1 MQKAAVLADHSPQS
15 GTRGDVRSWH
25 GTVPL
30 PGDRR
35 DHLPVEEVIRQT
47 RSYVTSAF
55 FGGAWHLLCGGV
67 LCDAAVITGPSVAL
81 GSVGWEGKRDF
92 RSPKW

>member
-1 MQKAAVLADHSPQS
+1 M
-15 GTRGDVRSWH
+15 
-25 GTVPL
+25 
-30 PGDRR
+30 
-35 DHLPVEEVIRQT
+35 
-47 RSYVTSAF
+47 TSAF

-81 GSVGWEGKRDF
+81 GSVGWEGRRDF